1 IRRRDRQMKRF
12 GVTHEQLAS
21 GAVRVALRGEL
32 DLAHAY
38 TLDEELR
45 RVERDCPS
53 CIVIDLREL
62 SFVTSCGV
70 SRLVAARRRARR
82 ADRRLVL
89 VRGRAI
95 QPLLTLTRLEQ
106 TFEVVT
112 TCRHRCAS
120 RRQRAACAPGE
131 DYLSDRRNISQKR

>member
-1 IRRRDRQMKRF
+1 MKRF

-45 RVERDCPS
+45 RVEQDCPS

-62 SFVTSCGV
+62 SFGPP
-70 SRLVAARRRARR
+70 AAC
-82 ADRRLVL
+82 
-89 VRGRAI
+89 RGS
-95 QPLLTLTRLEQ
+95 
-106 TFEVVT
+106 
-112 TCRHRCAS
+112 S
-120 RRQRAACAPGE
+120 RRGGVHGAPIGGSCSCA
-131 DYLSDRRNISQKR
+131 DARSSRCSR

>member
-1 IRRRDRQMKRF
+1 MKRF

-62 SFVTSCGV
+62 SFVTACGV

-106 TFEVVT
+106 TFEVVNDVPPPL
-112 TCRHRCAS
+112 REPPPAGSVRA
-120 RRQRAACAPGE
+120 RRGLPQCSAKHQPEATDA
-131 DYLSDRRNISQKR
+131 